1 MKKTDLAKHIKI
13 HSPHIHPSVFVASSA
28 NIIGDVRIGKDSSIW
43 YNCVCRGDI
52 NYIDIGQRTNIQDG
66 TVIHLENDLPTLIG
80 NDVTVGHKSM
90 IHACT
95 IEDGAL
101 IGMGAIILNGAIV
114 KKGAI
119 VGAGAVVKENT
130 VIFEGT
136 LWAGVPAKQI
146 KVYDISPYKKM
157 WHGQLSMYNC
167 HNYIKTNRKET
178 NYPRSMLVGDDESRC
193 VDKTHL
199 HWCLK
204 ATQVYSQVILFEC
217 SG

>member
-13 HSPHIHPSVFVASSA
+13 LSPQIHPSVFVAPSA
-28 NIIGDVRIGKDSSIW
+28 DIIGDVRVGEASSIW

-52 NYIDIGQRTNIQDG
+52 NYIEIGQRTNIQDG

-80 NDVTVGHKSM
+80 NDVTVGHKAM

-101 IGMGAIILNGAIV
+101 IGMGAIVLNGAIV

-130 VIFEGT
+130 VIPEGS
-136 LWAGVPAKQI
+136 LWAGVPAKQV
-146 KVYDISPYKKM
+146 KVYDTSPYEKNVEWAAKYV
-157 WHGQLSMYNC
+157 QLSQ
-167 HNYIKTNRKET
+167 
-178 NYPRSMLVGDDESRC
+178 
-193 VDKTHL
+193 L
-199 HWCLK
+199 HK
-204 ATQVYSQVILFEC
+204 NEQKSP
-217 SG
+217 